1 MERQELTARAGDLQQ
16 WGGTRLVTL
25 EDGVERG
32 VRAVEFRT
40 TSGLEFAVLV
50 DRAMDVAWARW
61 QGRLIAWHAPVGFAS
76 PAFSEADTGLGWLRT
91 FSGGLFNT
99 AGLDHI
105 LFPEVDPHDTYT
117 EAARAGGTA
126 YGIHGRV
133 NTIPGRLIGYGEEW
147 RDGVCHLYA
156 EAEIRQATTLGES
169 LRLVRRVE
177 TTLDGRSISWT
188 DRVENVWTL
197 DTPHMLLYHINFGA
211 PLLSEHCELHLPS
224 AGIRWA
230 TPSYPEGDT
239 EEYKQFAPP
248 VAGFQAQAMEHE
260 LRSRPD
266 GRVEAALI
274 NRAETE
280 RPWGVALDYDAERFP
295 YFFQWRFLAAGNY
308 VTAFEP
314 STNGAQGRA
323 GAREAGEL
331 TLLKPGESRSSTTT
345 VTVLDGAAECQ
356 AAVERIAGSGA

>member
-1 MERQELTARAGDLQQ
+1 MNRQELTARAGDLQQ

-25 EDGVERG
+25 GDGVERG

-40 TSGLEFAVLV
+40 TAGLEFAVLV
-50 DRAMDVAWARW
+50 DRGMDVAWARYR
-61 QGRLIAWHAPVGFAS
+61 GRSIAWHAPVGFSS
-76 PAFSEADTGLGWLRT
+76 PAYAEIDDGLGWLRS

-117 EAARAGGTA
+117 EAARANGTA

-133 NTIPGRLIGYGEEW
+133 ATIPGRLTAYGEEW
-147 RDGVCHLYA
+147 RDGVCHLFA

-169 LRLVRRVE
+169 LGLVRRVE

-197 DTPHMLLYHINFGA
+197 ETPHMLLYHINFGA
-211 PLLSEHCELHLPS
+211 PLLSERCELHLPTR
-224 AGIRWA
+224 AIRWA

-239 EEYKQFAPP
+239 ETYKRFAAPE
-248 VAGFQAQAMEHE
+248 AGFQAQAIEHDMHAGA
-260 LRSRPD
+260 D
-266 GRVEAALI
+266 GRVRAALV
-274 NRAETE
+274 NHDDPE
-280 RPWGVALDYDAERFP
+280 RPWGIQLDYDAERFP

-323 GAREAGEL
+323 AAREAGEL
-331 TLLKPGESRSSTTT
+331 TLLAPGESRISTTV
-345 VTVLDGAAECQ
+345 VTVLDGETECREAAQ
-356 AAVERIAGSGA
+356 RVAAVVA